1 MKRSIFIFIAVLS
14 GMIVLLGL
22 LLPASILNNF
32 RQSLINWTIIISSMS
47 MIIAILGLFSTH
59 WRKLFDKTS
68 PEIASI
74 FFIIG
79 FLLVLISGFMGKV
92 TQNFYQALTKT
103 VLISVEASLLGL
115 LSLTL
120 AYACFR
126 FYRKNQDFLAI
137 VFGISTIV
145 FLLMFSGILSA
156 GESSTFLKTILSAI
170 RSLPVAGSTG
180 ILIGIA
186 LGAIITSLRALLGFI
201 HPFDR

>member
-1 MKRSIFIFIAVLS
+1 MKRSIFIFIAVSS

-22 LLPASILNNF
+22 LFPETILNYF
-32 RQSLINWTIIISSMS
+32 RQGLLNWTIIISSMS
-47 MIIAILGLFSTH
+47 MIIAILGLVSTH
-59 WRKLFDKTS
+59 WKNLFNKS
-68 PEIASI
+68 APEFASI

-79 FLLVLISGFMGKV
+79 FLLVLVTGLMGQI
-92 TQNFYQALTKT
+92 THNFYQALTKT
-103 VLISVEASLLGL
+103 VLLSVEASLLGL

-120 AYACFR
+120 AYACFS
-126 FYRKNQDFLAI
+126 FYRKKQDFLAI
-137 VFGISTIV
+137 VFGFSTVV
-145 FLLMFSGILSA
+145 FLLIFSGILSA

-170 RSLPVAGSTG
+170 RSLPAAGSAG